1 MITENISTEKLEK
14 LSNEIVN
21 SWDMDTLTEYALDKV
36 KEWLMSLSD
45 EEFNEEY
52 DRVIEGY

>member
-21 SWDMDTLTEYALDKV
+21 SWDMETLMEYALDKV
-36 KEWLMSLSD
+36 EAWLMSLSD

-52 DRVIEGY
+52 ERIFD